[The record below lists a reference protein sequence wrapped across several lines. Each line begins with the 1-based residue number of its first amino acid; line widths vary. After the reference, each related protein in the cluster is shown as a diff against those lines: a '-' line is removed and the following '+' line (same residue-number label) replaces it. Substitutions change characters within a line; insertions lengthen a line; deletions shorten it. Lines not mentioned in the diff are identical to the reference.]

1 MERLTRHH
9 DQPKRQDLYD
19 RLAEYED
26 LGLTPEEIRQR
37 LGLAPAQPAP
47 APSGPPV
54 ILISDAAK
62 LMSEREMMQRLSELR
77 TGAALGMLRVGC
89 EAIDRLT
96 CDMQNASIECRSME
110 KMTERQR
117 DALRADALREAFD
130 ALLDEAGVI

>member
-62 LMSEREMMQRLSELR
+62 LMSEALGAKPCQLANVFPGLSRRLPLRCCYNTERCDGRSTAECWAWLLQHPLELSEL
-77 TGAALGMLRVGC
+77 
-89 EAIDRLT
+89 
-96 CDMQNASIECRSME
+96 
-110 KMTERQR
+110 K
-117 DALRADALREAFD
+117 
-130 ALLDEAGVI
+130 

>member
-62 LMSEREMMQRLSELR
+62 LMSEALGAKPCQLANVFPGLSRRLPLRCRYNTERCDGRSAAECWAWLLQHPLELSEL
-77 TGAALGMLRVGC
+77 
-89 EAIDRLT
+89 
-96 CDMQNASIECRSME
+96 
-110 KMTERQR
+110 K
-117 DALRADALREAFD
+117 
-130 ALLDEAGVI
+130 

>member
-62 LMSEREMMQRLSELR
+62 LMSE
-77 TGAALGMLRVGC
+77 ALGAKPCQLANVFPGLSRRLPLR
-89 EAIDRLT
+89 
-96 CDMQNASIECRSME
+96 CRYN
-110 KMTERQR
+110 TERCGVLGL
-117 DALRADALREAFD
+117 AAAAPIRA
-130 ALLDEAGVI
+130 